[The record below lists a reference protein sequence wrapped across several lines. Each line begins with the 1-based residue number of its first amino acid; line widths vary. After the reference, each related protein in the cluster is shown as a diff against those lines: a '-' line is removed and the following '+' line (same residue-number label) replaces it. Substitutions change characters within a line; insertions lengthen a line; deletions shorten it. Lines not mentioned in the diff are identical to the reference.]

1 MSCQF
6 LVVRIG
12 ASVALIQTLR
22 SKLKLA
28 QLRASAILLQLLMGG
43 CKKLADKQN
52 LREKTRPKSTRDFPK
67 KISFNKQLYTYY
79 FSIHGTYLGFAT
91 VLG

>member
-6 LVVRIG
+6 LVVHIE
-12 ASVALIQTLR
+12 ASVALIQTLH
-22 SKLKLA
+22 SKLELA
-28 QLRASAILLQLLMGG
+28 QLRASAKLLQLLMAG

-52 LREKTRPKSTRDFPK
+52 LREKTRPKSARDFTKRFP
-67 KISFNKQLYTYY
+67 FMKQLYTYY

-91 VLG
+91 ALG